1 MRRIANPLVAAT
13 LTAGILGAGLLG
25 AGPLGS
31 GAAQAHSYLVAST
44 PAADSVVTELPAE
57 FSVTANELLLDL
69 AGDASGFAIQVVDAA
84 GRYYGD
90 GCLTVSGSTLSMG
103 ATLGDPG
110 DYHLY
115 WQVVSADG
123 HPVSGDFGF
132 SWQPSAGQTATAGLG
147 APPVCGEDAE
157 PTPTATP
164 EITETATPTPSAT
177 AITTDGDDTGAM
189 TGTIDPVFI
198 AASVLGILA
207 AIAVILLAV
216 RALRGLR
223 RSGDNND
230 DDTWNAP
237 PSS

>member
-1 MRRIANPLVAAT
+1 MRARAT
-13 LTAGILGAGLLG
+13 VPALTALVLALVLPGA
-25 AGPLGS
+25 P
-31 GAAQAHSYLVAST
+31 AAQAHSYLVASS

-90 GCLTVSGSTLSMG
+90 GCLVVAGSTLSMG
-103 ATLGDPG
+103 ATLGEAG

-123 HPVSGDFGF
+123 HPVSGDFAFG
-132 SWQPSAGQTATAGLG
+132 WQPGDDQPRTEGLG
-147 APPVCGEDAE
+147 APPVCGGAVDPSPTASPE
-157 PTPTATP
+157 PTKS
-164 EITETATPTPSAT
+164 ATPTPSAT
-177 AITTDGDDTGAM
+177 AHEEGTGDTGAM
-189 TGTIDPVFI
+189 TGTIDPVMI
-198 AASVLGILA
+198 AASVLGVLA
-207 AIAVILLAV
+207 AIAVIILAV

-223 RSGDNND
+223 KSGSNED

>member
-13 LTAGILGAGLLG
+13 LAAGVLGAGLLG
-25 AGPLGS
+25 VGPLGS
-31 GAAQAHSYLVAST
+31 GAAQAHSYLVASS
-44 PAADSVVTELPAE
+44 PAADSDVTELPPE

-90 GCLTVSGSTLSMG
+90 GCLVVSGSTLSMG
-103 ATLGDPG
+103 ATLGEPG
-110 DYHLY
+110 DYRLY

-132 SWQPSAGQTATAGLG
+132 SWQPSAGQASTEGLG

-164 EITETATPTPSAT
+164 DPVETATPTPSAT
-177 AITTDGDDTGAM
+177 AIDADGDDTGAM
-189 TGTIDPVFI
+189 IGTNSFVFI
-198 AASVLGILA
+198 AAAVLGVLA
-207 AIAVILLAV
+207 AIAVIILAV

-223 RSGDNND
+223 RSGSAEN